1 MPFARYPNI
10 IYLLMFPK
18 KIWDFGLAYNSVT
31 LPSFYLGQARWLL
44 NFLDSVV
51 KASFFLL
58 LLFCSSQNERLPA
71 EMYVWFSCKAIKLSA
86 KAKPEFFKSNS
97 QLLPYLATPPPPRG
111 VLPYENVGGA
121 C

>member
-31 LPSFYLGQARWLL
+31 LPSLYLGQARWLL

-51 KASFFLL
+51 KASFFL
-58 LLFCSSQNERLPA
+58 FCLSQNERLPA
-71 EMYVWFSCKAIKLSA
+71 EMYVWFSCKAIKLST
-86 KAKPEFFKSNS
+86 KTTLEFFKSNS
-97 QLLPYLATPPPPRG
+97 QLLLGYSPPRG